1 MTRGSIPAA
10 GSTLGELVALRA
22 REQPDAPALL
32 APGAAPLDYAAL
44 GRLVERIGD
53 DLRRSGLTAGDR
65 VGVVLPNGPGM
76 AVAVLGVAA
85 CCTCAP
91 LITSLTRGEFGAAF
105 RDLSLKAV
113 ILAPEAQAARE
124 AAQEAG
130 ITVFVPRAG
139 PAVGGLVKESTG
151 NSSAPGGGQHGS
163 LLPAGADTEL
173 PTGANLALPAGT
185 DMERPGGSNIAL
197 LLRTSGTTSK
207 PKRVP
212 LTHANLLASAS
223 SIAATLALTPAD
235 RALNVMP
242 LFHIHGL
249 VGVLLSSLAAGASVV
264 CTPGLG
270 AESFFGWLKEF
281 APTWY
286 SAVPT
291 MHQAVLRAGAA
302 QADAARAAR
311 LRFIRSSSASLPPRV
326 MGDLEAL
333 FDAPVIEAY
342 GMTEASH
349 QMASNPLPPAA
360 RKAGSVGLPAGTQI
374 RVVSTD
380 GTDVP
385 PGERGEIVIR
395 GAGVV
400 AGYEAQPAVN
410 EAAFFDGWLRTGDQG
425 RFDEDGYLYV
435 TGRLKEMINR
445 GGEKVS
451 PKEIDEALLEHPQ
464 VLEAAAFG
472 VPHPSLGE
480 DVAAAVVA
488 RDRAAVDVPAL
499 RAFLLQRL
507 ATFKVPSRLLLVDAI
522 PKGSTGKIERVSLA
536 ERLLPAAGEEYVAP
550 QGATATALAAIF
562 TEVLEVERVGAND
575 NFWALGGDSLRATR
589 VLARVRA
596 TMGVELP
603 ILTLFEFPTVAEAAR
618 EVDRALAAGSVAEE
632 ADAIRPL
639 AR

>member
-1 MTRGSIPAA
+1 MTGASIFAT

-22 REQPDAPALL
+22 GERPTAPALL
-32 APGAAPLDYAAL
+32 APGAAPSDYAAL
-44 GRLVERIGD
+44 GRLVESIAGE
-53 DLRRSGLTAGDR
+53 LRQAGLAPGDR

-91 LITSLTRGEFGAAF
+91 LITSLTRGEFVAAY
-105 RDLSLKAV
+105 RDLSLRAV
-113 ILAPEAQAARE
+113 ILAPDAQAARE
-124 AAQEAG
+124 AAADVG
-130 ITVFVPRAG
+130 IAVFVPQGHLGA
-139 PAVGGLVKESTG
+139 GGLSCQGDVATGRSAARHGQARSPTESD
-151 NSSAPGGGQHGS
+151 SA
-163 LLPAGADTEL
+163 
-173 PTGANLALPAGT
+173 
-185 DMERPGGSNIAL
+185 R

-212 LTHANLLASAS
+212 RTHANRLASAR
-223 SIAATLALTPAD
+223 SIASMLALTPAD
-235 RALNVMP
+235 RALNIMP

-249 VGVLLSSLAAGASVV
+249 VGVLLSSLSAGASVV

-270 AESFFGWLKEF
+270 AESFFGWLREF

-291 MHQAVLRAGAA
+291 MHQAVLRAGAT
-302 QADAARAAR
+302 QAEAAKAAR

-333 FDAPVIEAY
+333 FNAPVIEAY

-349 QMASNPLPPAA
+349 QMASNPLPPAT

-380 GTDVP
+380 GADLP
-385 PGERGEIVIR
+385 RGERGEIVIR

-400 AGYEAQPAVN
+400 VGYEAEPAVN

-425 RFDEDGYLYV
+425 RFDEDGYLHV
-435 TGRLKEMINR
+435 TGRLKELINR

-480 DVAAAVVA
+480 DVAAAVVV
-488 RDRAAVDVPAL
+488 RNRAAVDAPAL
-499 RAFLLQRL
+499 RAFLLKRL
-507 ATFKVPSRLLLVDAI
+507 ATFKVPSQVLLVDAI

-536 ERLLPAAGEEYVAP
+536 GRLLPPGGEAYVAP
-550 QGATATALAAIF
+550 EGEGAVALAQIVA
-562 TEVLEVERVGAND
+562 EVLEAERVGAND

-589 VLARVRA
+589 VLSRVRA
-596 TMGVELP
+596 SMGVELP
-603 ILTLFEFPTVAEAAR
+603 ILTLFEFPTVAELAR
-618 EVDRALAAGSVAEE
+618 EVERARAAGPGTAD
-632 ADAIRPL
+632 DAIRSVN
-639 AR
+639 R

>member
-1 MTRGSIPAA
+1 MNDPTLVNLVAEPGAVSTLAELVEQRARLAPAA
-10 GSTLGELVALRA
+10 
-22 REQPDAPALL
+22 PAIL
-32 APGAAPLDYAAL
+32 APGAAALDYA
-44 GRLVERIGD
+44 RLQWRVSRIAE
-53 DLRRSGLTAGDR
+53 DLRGSGLSVGDR

-91 LITSLTRGEFGAAF
+91 LITSLTRSEFSAAF
-105 RDLSLKAV
+105 RDLALSAV
-113 ILAPEAQAARE
+113 LLAPDAQAARE
-124 AAQEAG
+124 AAAEAG
-130 ITVFVPRAG
+130 IAVFVPRADV
-139 PAVGGLVKESTG
+139 AAGGLVRESEASTG
-151 NSSAPGGGQHGS
+151 PRTARRGQPRS
-163 LLPAGADTEL
+163 PAGSDT
-173 PTGANLALPAGT
+173 
-185 DMERPGGSNIAL
+185 AL

-212 LTHANLLASAS
+212 LTHANLLGSAR

-249 VGVLLSSLAAGASVV
+249 VGVLLSSLCAGASVA

-270 AESFFGWLKEF
+270 AESFFAWLREF

-291 MHQAVLRAGAA
+291 MHQAVLRAGAGNA
-302 QADAARAAR
+302 EAARAAR
-311 LRFIRSSSASLPPRV
+311 LRFVRSSSASLPPRV
-326 MGDLEAL
+326 MVDLEAL

-360 RKAGSVGLPAGTQI
+360 RKPGSVGLPAGTRI
-374 RVVSTD
+374 RVVAAD

-385 PGERGEIVIR
+385 GGERGEIVIC

-400 AGYEAQPAVN
+400 AGYEAEPAVN
-410 EAAFFDGWLRTGDQG
+410 AAAFVDGWLRTGDQG

-435 TGRLKEMINR
+435 TGRLKELINR

-451 PKEIDEALLEHPQ
+451 PKEIDEVLLEHPQ

-480 DVAAAVVA
+480 DVAAAVVV
-488 RDRAAVDVPAL
+488 RDRAAVDAPAL
-499 RAFLLQRL
+499 RAHLLKRL
-507 ATFKVPSRLLLVDAI
+507 AVFKVPSRLLLVDAI

-536 ERLLPAAGEEYVAP
+536 QRLLPAAGEEYVAP
-550 QGATATALAAIF
+550 EGATAIALAAIF
-562 TEVLEVERVGAND
+562 AEVLEVERVGAND

-618 EVDRALAAGSVAEE
+618 EVDRALAAGAATE
-632 ADAIRPL
+632 AADTIRPI

>member
-1 MTRGSIPAA
+1 MLANVA
-10 GSTLGELVALRA
+10 TLGQLVALRA
-22 REQPDAPALL
+22 REQPTAPALL
-32 APGAAPLDYAAL
+32 APGVAPVDHAAL
-44 GRLVERIGD
+44 GRLVESIAG
-53 DLRRSGLTAGDR
+53 DLRRAGLRPGDR

-91 LITSLTRGEFGAAF
+91 LITSLTRSEFVAAV
-105 RDLSLKAV
+105 RDLSLQAV
-113 ILAPEAQAARE
+113 ILAPEARAARE
-124 AAQEAG
+124 AAAEAG
-130 ITVFVPRAG
+130 IAVFVPRTG
-139 PAVGGLVKESTG
+139 PAAGGLVREDNG
-151 NSSAPGGGQHGS
+151 NSGALGGTQCGS
-163 LLPAGADTEL
+163 RLPAGEDVAR
-173 PTGANLALPAGT
+173 PAGT
-185 DMERPGGSNIAL
+185 DVAL

-212 LTHANLLASAS
+212 LTHSNLLASAH

-235 RALNVMP
+235 RALNIMP

-270 AESFFGWLKEF
+270 AESFFGWLREF

-291 MHQAVLRAGAA
+291 MHQAVLRVGASEVES
-302 QADAARAAR
+302 ARAAR
-311 LRFIRSSSASLPPRV
+311 LRFVRSSSASLPPRV
-326 MGDLEAL
+326 MADLEAL
-333 FDAPVIEAY
+333 FGAPVIEAY

-360 RKAGSVGLPAGTQI
+360 RKPGSVGRPAGTEI
-374 RVVSTD
+374 RVVAAD
-380 GTDVP
+380 GADVP
-385 PGERGEIVIR
+385 RGERGEIVIR

-400 AGYEAQPAVN
+400 SGYDAEPAVN
-410 EAAFFDGWLRTGDQG
+410 RAAFVEGWLRTGDQG

-435 TGRLKEMINR
+435 TGRLKELINR

-480 DVAAAVVA
+480 DVAAVVVV
-488 RDRAAVDVPAL
+488 RDRAAIDAPAL
-499 RAFLLQRL
+499 RAHLLKRL
-507 ATFKVPSRLLLVDAI
+507 ATFKVPSRVLLVDAI
-522 PKGSTGKIERVSLA
+522 PKGSTGKIERVALA
-536 ERLLPAAGEEYVAP
+536 QRLLPAAGEQYVEP
-550 QGATATALAAIF
+550 EGATAIALAAILA
-562 TEVLEVERVGAND
+562 EVLEVERVGAND

-589 VLARVRA
+589 VLARVQA

-603 ILTLFEFPTVAEAAR
+603 ILTLFENPTVAEAAR
-618 EVDRALAAGSVAEE
+618 EVDRAMAAGAAPEAAATIRRVA
-632 ADAIRPL
+632 R
-639 AR
+639 